1 MVLIAADSLQVER
14 SLQKIVALSEKAGAE
29 FSDDLVLKSVNG
41 YLSVEAPPESAGKVL
56 VRLPWDCLVPFSP
69 FRLSIVND
77 DLVISSYEEGLT
89 DECVTM
95 MEALLKLFNLTG
107 KVADHRRTS
116 PWRVIISYP
125 TILQYVRQARDREE
139 FAFFQ
144 QFIVS
149 GG

>member
-1 MVLIAADSLQVER
+1 MVSIAADNLQVER
-14 SLQKIVALSEKAGAE
+14 SLRKIVALSKESGAE

-89 DECVTM
+89 DECVTL
-95 MEALLKLFNLTG
+95 MEALLELFNLTG

-116 PWRVIISYP
+116 LATYHFVSYNI
-125 TILQYVRQARDREE
+125 TMC
-139 FAFFQ
+139 
-144 QFIVS
+144 
-149 GG
+149 